1 MAAANPISKS
11 STAWLGPASGAVA
24 ITPHASDTFTPTRG
38 IICAAD
44 GTVAAKF
51 ADTAADVSLTLT
63 AGVVYPFSIVA
74 VRITGTSAT
83 GIVGLY

>member
-24 ITPHASDTFTPTRG
+24 ITPDATATFTPTRG
-38 IICAAD
+38 IMCAAA
-44 GTVAAKF
+44 GTVACKF
-51 ADTAADVSLTLT
+51 ADTAADVSLTLL
-63 AGVVYPFSIVA
+63 AGTIYPFSIVA

>member
-24 ITPHASDTFTPTRG
+24 ITPDATATFMPTRG
-38 IICAAD
+38 IMCSGA
-44 GTVAAKF
+44 GTIAAKF
-51 ADTAADVSLTLT
+51 SDTAADVSLTLT

-74 VRITGTSAT
+74 VRIAGTSAT
-83 GIVGLY
+83 GLVAFY

>member
-24 ITPHASDTFTPTRG
+24 ITPDATATFTPTRG
-38 IICAAD
+38 IICAVA

-51 ADTAADVSLTLT
+51 SDTAADVSLTLT
-63 AGVVYPFSIVA
+63 AGTIYPFSIVA
-74 VRITGTSAT
+74 VRITGTTAT
-83 GIVGLY
+83 GLVALY